1 MPWERAHTFDDA
13 VGASQKLEP
22 LCMGSALGGVTDFT
36 VLGHRW
42 DSEGGGWARACKVQE
57 RNDRMENPCRPPI
70 FPPVQPWSLCLH
82 LSLQCPPA
90 LVTFS
95 FYKPRGFLLE
105 VPHCY
110 LPPLRILD
118 FILHTLR
125 CQIKKF
131 SVISLAGREISFF
144 LDHVSFRIFSSPPT
158 PTP

>member
-70 FPPVQPWSLCLH
+70 FPPSSPGHYAYTSLSSVLLPWSLFPFINPEDFCLRF
-82 LSLQCPPA
+82 LIA
-90 LVTFS
+90 TFH
-95 FYKPRGFLLE
+95 LLE
-105 VPHCY
+105 
-110 LPPLRILD
+110 
-118 FILHTLR
+118 FW
-125 CQIKKF
+125 
-131 SVISLAGREISFF
+131 ISFCT
-144 LDHVSFRIFSSPPT
+144 LSGVK
-158 PTP
+158 